1 MLCTPALLYLILC
14 SIQIIIDFIQGLYN
28 IALIKIGV
36 TIVMTIVLNVLCEID
51 LGIISW
57 IIVLV
62 PFLFMT
68 IIASVI
74 LVALGLDN
82 TTEPT
87 TTTTTQTTSTEPI
100 FTSPPLPPWV
110 LPNNYT
116 QQQVQQPTTNTTFP
130 ASNGIYL
137 IM

>member
-28 IALIKIGV
+28 TALIKIGV

-57 IIVLV
+57 IIVLI

-68 IIASVI
+68 IIASII
-74 LVALGLDN
+74 LVALGLNN
-82 TTEPT
+82 TTGT
-87 TTTTTQTTSTEPI
+87 TTTPQTTTQPTQPI
-100 FTSPPLPPWV
+100 FTSPPLPPWL
-110 LPNNYT
+110 LPSVE
-116 QQQVQQPTTNTTFP
+116 QQEPTNTSSISNAP
-130 ASNGIYL
+130 ISNGIYL

>member
-1 MLCTPALLYLILC
+1 MLCPPALLYLILC
-14 SIQIIIDFIQGLYN
+14 SIQIIIDFIQGLYK

-74 LVALGLDN
+74 LVALGLDD
-82 TTEPT
+82 TTEPTT

-100 FTSPPLPPWV
+100 FTSPPLPPWL

-116 QQQVQQPTTNTTFP
+116 QPPVQQPTTTTFP

>member
-1 MLCTPALLYLILC
+1 MLCTPALLYVILC

-28 IALIKIGV
+28 TALIKLGV
-36 TIVMTIVLNVLCEID
+36 TIVMTIVLDVLCEID

-57 IIVLV
+57 IIVLI

-74 LVALGLDN
+74 LFALGLNKSTGTIIN
-82 TTEPT
+82 TNTNVKPA
-87 TTTTTQTTSTEPI
+87 
-100 FTSPPLPPWV
+100 FTSPPLSPWL
-110 LPNNYT
+110 LPNYEEQEPVHSNYEK
-116 QQQVQQPTTNTTFP
+116 
-130 ASNGIYL
+130 SNGIYL

>member
-57 IIVLV
+57 IIVLI

-68 IIASVI
+68 IIASII
-74 LVALGLDN
+74 LVALGLNN
-82 TTEPT
+82 TTGT
-87 TTTTTQTTSTEPI
+87 TTQATTQTTQPI
-100 FTSPPLPPWV
+100 FTSPPLPPWL
-110 LPNNYT
+110 LPNVEN
-116 QQQVQQPTTNTTFP
+116 QNQVQQEPNNTTSQI
-130 ASNGIYL
+130 SNGIYL